1 MTSQT
6 PSPALDRFIK
16 DTLGL
21 TKLPAHLPIFTLS
34 FLGFLFVHQIA
45 APWASRRWFPVAYG
59 GGTKRARNA
68 WSIHVVSQIH
78 ALLIVPLALYVRAH
92 ESAARREDRAFGWDG
107 RVGMLHAIACGYFL
121 WDTLDAIVNF
131 TDLGFVAHGI
141 ACLAIYVMSYKPFV
155 AYYGTRCLLWESST
169 FFLNIHWFL
178 DKTGRTG
185 SRAQFI
191 NGILLLSA
199 FFSVRLVYGGKVSY
213 EFMKTLAQVRNEI
226 PFSYVVTYMAGNVV
240 LQGLN
245 WFWFY
250 KMISSLRRR
259 FRGPGER
266 DKLIN
271 GGARAE
277 GDTEHGN
284 GNGSGAEGGIATGV
298 ATGYGTHA
306 N

>member
-131 TDLGFVAHGI
+131 TDLGFVAHETVRGVLWHTLSALGI
-141 ACLAIYVMSYKPFV
+141 EHIFSEHPL
-155 AYYGTRCLLWESST
+155 
-169 FFLNIHWFL
+169 
-178 DKTGRTG
+178 TGRTG